1 VSWQDT
7 QQLMTRHLNSEVFKD
22 DPLECNEGQY
32 NTVDV
37 SNKSYCI
44 ELKNRER
51 YTAQDFNGSF
61 IEKIKY
67 DALIEKSKTE
77 NKTAGYIV
85 RFADGKYYA
94 WNLNKISEITDY
106 IKWRQQL
113 LPRNTHFGDNTLIK
127 KEVGDLFLNEA
138 VLLYE
143 ETKQKEQS
151 NA

>member
-1 VSWQDT
+1 MFCMSS
-7 QQLMTRHLNSEVFKD
+7 TRVTHARHTE
-22 DPLECNEGQY
+22 
-32 NTVDV
+32 
-37 SNKSYCI
+37 YCS
-44 ELKNRER
+44 
-51 YTAQDFNGSF
+51 TPPSQ
-61 IEKIKY
+61 
-67 DALIEKSKTE
+67 TE
-77 NKTAGYIV
+77 NKIAGYIV